1 MKFIAIIVLI
11 TVNFTEL
18 KAQENY
24 ETGKILIIVNDDKI
38 IPEKGSKSSN
48 VEFENIL
55 QEFNINSIRQVM
67 PFARTLELTRLY
79 ELNTSKNIDSMIVR
93 LQQLNVSQNLFYS
106 IEKCFKP
113 QPLYDPS
120 DYMWWLTLNSN
131 PNNDSWLWYLKKIE
145 ADKAW
150 NITKGDPNIKVAV
163 IDDGIDPLH
172 PDLVGKIN
180 PPYNFHTGTPF
191 SPQSHGTSVGTI
203 LAAETVNQGQ
213 TPNGQMASIGYNTKI
228 MFNSWNNGVEA
239 CVYASTVMKAKVIS
253 ISWVFGCSPTTSMLL
268 AEQEILNNGTTIIR
282 AAGNGN
288 QHCGGQ
294 RLYPF
299 SGYEDDRTIVVT
311 SVGSDDKHYNGA
323 NTNSH
328 YPSVDVSAP
337 GYSLMG
343 GTSTDGGTNS
353 WPYYGSWG
361 GTSQSTPIVSGL
373 AALILSV
380 NNCLESQDIQ
390 IIIKSTTD
398 PIVDASNYPGMVG
411 TGRINAYKAVL
422 MASTYGEVAPI
433 TSNTTWSGDKF
444 INDELIIEQGA
455 TLTITGTVRF
465 SANSRVIVK
474 QGGKLILDGGKLTNS
489 NGCDD
494 FWQGIQVYGTTNK
507 NQFPESNPTYQ
518 GLLIIKNGGIIENAH
533 LAVSNWKVDD
543 YNSIGGVVQTNNA
556 VFRNNRRDVAFM
568 SYQNYNT
575 NYTNK
580 YRNLSKFTNTDF
592 VTTND
597 FIEKGL
603 AIQTHVTMWQ
613 VDGITFTNCHFSN
626 DITTNKNNSSAPNRG
641 IYSIDAGYSVLAG
654 CSTTPPLGQQ
664 CPTANLLKSSFKG
677 FSSAIEAA
685 GAATT
690 QTVTIQQAN
699 FIDNVWGITID
710 DFDNVSLN
718 RNTMDV
724 GDADYTLFWPI
735 GAGIMVNNST
745 GYKIEENTVSTN
757 LTGGF
762 RVGINVSNSGT
773 DDNRVYKNNLQAL
786 NNGVAGNGVNHNS
799 NYQKG
804 LQFLCNN
811 FQNNTTAIAINSSP
825 TNDGVR
831 FYQGDFSPLKSAGNI
846 FTNNTTDI
854 NNTANSIVYIHNGGN
869 TQPVNNSGMVSLQS
883 TTNTNSCPTSFG
895 GGIIMKPILLVLDS
909 LNTELGGQ
917 TASYNNLNFT
927 YTSLIDNGNT
937 EQFKDNIELNWSDD
951 AWKLRGKLLAS
962 SPYLSSEVLLKAAKQ
977 NVLPNGMLL
986 EILLANPDATK
997 GEKFISQLK
1006 TVTNNTFPEYMLD
1019 YVRGNFDSRTL
1030 RTDMEGQLSSI
1041 HSELSNTRSWI
1052 KHLTK
1057 SKEEYTDNDRLN
1069 VVNLGD
1075 DIYSKVGVMD
1085 YYITQG
1091 AFNKA
1096 DSVLNTINN
1105 DKKYTTDLPLIENF
1119 SDYINFR
1126 ENLGNRNLAQL
1137 DSTEVAYLQILAN
1150 GKGRVAGYAQ
1160 NILCFFYAICYE
1172 KELATGNA
1180 QNKAMLIPSANSQE
1194 ALNNVLYTVTL
1205 YPNPA
1210 KEYTSIQWEIYDE
1223 LNNLHYNVVDING
1236 REQLSGILSDNK
1248 GEQVIDTR
1256 KLKQGLY
1263 IIGIYNNNQL
1273 KVSKKLVVENQK

>member
-1 MKFIAIIVLI
+1 MNVKYTLLILLMLTLSLDSFAQTNWICGNDESSPIQPKSLTCTQSSTVFNATYKHKETFIPRVNSSEDFIKTLHVSFHIWQRANGTGNLDNTQSTKDRLI
-11 TVNFTEL
+11 RVVNW
-18 KAQENY
+18 
-24 ETGKILIIVNDDKI
+24 VNQFYANV
-38 IPEKGSKSSN
+38 SSN
-48 VEFENIL
+48 VSPLSYSTEYLNDSRIRVVLDSIYFYQDNTLDSTFYYCKNDYNHNNKLTNYITTHNSERLNALPLYIVNGYFSSAAGYSHGSQYVNGSVLTFYRTNPDMNTNDIHDYWYAEHLAHEIGHGFDLAHTYDNFNAQNCQINQPDFLWDVYDTTATRPCPTNTGCDVCSIPASSTNNNIMGGYSPTFTSALQMGIIHRSTVIENRW
-55 QEFNINSIRQVM
+55 NSGYNMRNYIT
-67 PFARTLELTRLY
+67 AY
-79 ELNTSKNIDSMIVR
+79 NTSP
-93 LQQLNVSQNLFYS
+93 LQITQNETWDFS
-106 IEKCFKP
+106 IKMY
-113 QPLYDPS
+113 Q
-120 DYMWWLTLNSN
+120 
-131 PNNDSWLWYLKKIE
+131 
-145 ADKAW
+145 
-150 NITKGDPNIKVAV
+150 
-163 IDDGIDPLH
+163 
-172 PDLVGKIN
+172 DLVVKS
-180 PPYNFHTGTPF
+180 GT
-191 SPQSHGTSVGTI
+191 TLTI
-203 LAAETVNQGQ
+203 QCEVQFV
-213 TPNGQMASIGYNTKI
+213 P
-228 MFNSWNNGVEA
+228 E
-239 CVYASTVMKAKVIS
+239 AKVI
-253 ISWVFGCSPTTSMLL
+253 
-268 AEQEILNNGTTIIR
+268 
-282 AAGNGN
+282 
-288 QHCGGQ
+288 
-294 RLYPF
+294 
-299 SGYEDDRTIVVT
+299 
-311 SVGSDDKHYNGA
+311 
-323 NTNSH
+323 
-328 YPSVDVSAP
+328 
-337 GYSLMG
+337 
-343 GTSTDGGTNS
+343 
-353 WPYYGSWG
+353 
-361 GTSQSTPIVSGL
+361 
-373 AALILSV
+373 
-380 NNCLESQDIQ
+380 
-390 IIIKSTTD
+390 
-398 PIVDASNYPGMVG
+398 
-411 TGRINAYKAVL
+411 
-422 MASTYGEVAPI
+422 
-433 TSNTTWSGDKF
+433 
-444 INDELIIEQGA
+444 IEP
-455 TLTITGTVRF
+455 
-465 SANSRVIVK
+465 
-474 QGGKLILDGGKLTNS
+474 GGKLIIDGGKLTNEKYY
-489 NGCDD
+489 NN

-518 GLLIIKNGGIIENAH
+518 GLLVIKNGGIIENAH
-533 LAVSNWKVDD
+533 KAVTNWHQD
-543 YNSIGGVVQTNNA
+543 NWNEIGGVIQATNA
-556 VFRNNRRDVAFM
+556 IFRNNRRDVEFM

-677 FSSAIEAA
+677 FNSAIEAT

-690 QTVTIQQAN
+690 QTITIQQSN

-710 DFDNVSLN
+710 EFDNVSLN

-757 LTGGF
+757 LAGGF

-773 DDNRVYKNNLQAL
+773 DDNRVYKNSLQAL

-831 FYQGDFSPLKSAGNI
+831 FYQGNFSPLKSAGNT
-846 FTNNTTDI
+846 FTNNTTGI

-1052 KHLTK
+1052 KYLTK
-1057 SKEEYTDNDRLN
+1057 SKEEYTDTDRLN
-1069 VVNLGD
+1069 AVNLGD

-1085 YYITQG
+1085 YYIAQG

-1126 ENLGNRNLAQL
+1126 KNLGNRNLAQL

-1150 GKGRVAGYAQ
+1150 GKSRVAGYAQ
-1160 NILCFFYAICYE
+1160 NILCFFYDICYE

-1180 QNKAMLIPSANSQE
+1180 QNKAMMIPSANSQE

-1223 LNNLHYNVVDING
+1223 LNNLHYNIVDLNG
-1236 REQLSGILSDNK
+1236 REQLSGILFDNK

-1256 KLKQGLY
+1256 KLKQGIY

>member
-1 MKFIAIIVLI
+1 MKK
-11 TVNFTEL
+11 T
-18 KAQENY
+18 
-24 ETGKILIIVNDDKI
+24 LIIVFLYPIFLFSQSGFDCGT
-38 IPEKGSKSSN
+38 PENTEGMTPKSGSCVQKSSN
-48 VEFENIL
+48 SQDYFRRYAYQKDLYPTRNVLLIPVDVYVWQKDDGTANYAD
-55 QEFNINSIRQVM
+55 NSINRG
-67 PFARTLELTRLY
+67 R
-79 ELNTSKNIDSMIVR
+79 IDSIFMF
-93 LQQLNVSQNLFYS
+93 LNRFYR
-106 IEKCFKP
+106 ENVTPTF
-113 QPLYDPS
+113 QPLSTVVDYDSTKIQFVLKHIYFEKNTTCWGKGGNTDEGITGDGYFLNNVAKNLHPQDS
-120 DYMWWLTLNSN
+120 SIFKVHITGYSSAYYSGFATFPTDDFSHQHYIVTLNK
-131 PNNDSWLWYLKKIE
+131 PNE
-145 ADKAW
+145 
-150 NITKGDPNIKVAV
+150 TV
-163 IDDGIDPLH
+163 
-172 PDLVGKIN
+172 IN
-180 PPYNFHTGTPF
+180 PVGMWGFAGHLAHEFGHNFDLFHTYNYEYVDGYDKCNEANVDYLDDVFGSSSNNSKICPQSAGWSCDPYDTSNTCTNNMMGGTQSSRYF
-191 SPQSHGTSVGTI
+191 SPKQIQRMHRALSLLSIRNYAIVQNFDENKFIEIDSTQTWDFSTKLYNNLKVKAGTTLTI
-203 LAAETVNQGQ
+203 QCEVQFV
-213 TPNGQMASIGYNTKI
+213 P
-228 MFNSWNNGVEA
+228 E
-239 CVYASTVMKAKVIS
+239 AKVI
-253 ISWVFGCSPTTSMLL
+253 
-268 AEQEILNNGTTIIR
+268 
-282 AAGNGN
+282 
-288 QHCGGQ
+288 
-294 RLYPF
+294 
-299 SGYEDDRTIVVT
+299 
-311 SVGSDDKHYNGA
+311 
-323 NTNSH
+323 
-328 YPSVDVSAP
+328 
-337 GYSLMG
+337 
-343 GTSTDGGTNS
+343 
-353 WPYYGSWG
+353 
-361 GTSQSTPIVSGL
+361 
-373 AALILSV
+373 
-380 NNCLESQDIQ
+380 
-390 IIIKSTTD
+390 
-398 PIVDASNYPGMVG
+398 
-411 TGRINAYKAVL
+411 
-422 MASTYGEVAPI
+422 
-433 TSNTTWSGDKF
+433 
-444 INDELIIEQGA
+444 IEP
-455 TLTITGTVRF
+455 
-465 SANSRVIVK
+465 
-474 QGGKLILDGGKLTNS
+474 GGKLIIDGGKLTNEKYY
-489 NGCDD
+489 NN
-494 FWQGIQVYGTTNK
+494 FWQGIQVYGTSNK

-518 GLLIIKNGGIIENAH
+518 GLLVIKNGGIIENAH
-533 LAVSNWKVDD
+533 KAVTNWHQD
-543 YNSIGGVVQTNNA
+543 NWNEIGGVIQATGA
-556 VFRNNRRDVAFM
+556 VFRNNRRDVEFM

-592 VTTND
+592 ITTND

-677 FSSAIEAA
+677 FSSAIEAT

-710 DFDNVSLN
+710 EFDNVSLN

-757 LTGGF
+757 LAGGF

-831 FYQGDFSPLKSAGNI
+831 FYQGNFSPLKSAGNT
-846 FTNNTTDI
+846 FTNNTTGI

-1150 GKGRVAGYAQ
+1150 GKSRVAGYAQ
-1160 NILCFFYAICYE
+1160 NILCFFYDICYE

-1180 QNKAMLIPSANSQE
+1180 QNKAMMIPSANSQE

-1223 LNNLHYNVVDING
+1223 LNNLHYNIVDLNG
-1236 REQLSGILSDNK
+1236 REQLSGILFDNK

-1256 KLKQGLY
+1256 KLKQGIY